1 MIHAKRKDINQN
13 VNNFINS
20 QFVTINDNEKYEIET
35 HVYYSESMQ
44 VLIANRNKQT
54 YLLIKCNDNIDIIKI
69 NNRDLTLNHLLTEYL
84 TLIRH
89 SKIPVRPLMNDSIF
103 IGYQIQYI
111 NDVYRVYLG
120 LDKQCIVELNKV
132 QINANEYRRE
142 IYPKFFKD
150 YTENKW
156 KDIN

>member
-89 SKIPVRPLMNDSIF
+89 SKIPVRPLMSDSIF
-103 IGYQIQYI
+103 IVSDTIHQ
-111 NDVYRVYLG
+111 
-120 LDKQCIVELNKV
+120 
-132 QINANEYRRE
+132 
-142 IYPKFFKD
+142 
-150 YTENKW
+150 
-156 KDIN
+156 